1 VGDVPDAEDSVLRR
15 NTAGIIFLLFV
26 ASIFGIAQAQR
37 ETAKNIEGTWVVAS
51 AERELDA
58 YPELEGATVTFT
70 GKTFRIERLAGR
82 STWFGNVM
90 VDYGKGTIDFDNQ
103 AKLLIPPVFGTKWE
117 GIFRWDGDMLEICT
131 AEGHDA
137 RPTEFL
143 SGYDLTLM
151 KLRRK

>member
-1 VGDVPDAEDSVLRR
+1 MLRGKAVWI
-15 NTAGIIFLLFV
+15 TLLLVV
-26 ASIFGIAQAQR
+26 ASTLGIAQAQR
-37 ETAKNIEGTWVVAS
+37 DTAKDIEGTWVVAS

-117 GIFRWDGDMLEICT
+117 GIFRWDGDTLEICT